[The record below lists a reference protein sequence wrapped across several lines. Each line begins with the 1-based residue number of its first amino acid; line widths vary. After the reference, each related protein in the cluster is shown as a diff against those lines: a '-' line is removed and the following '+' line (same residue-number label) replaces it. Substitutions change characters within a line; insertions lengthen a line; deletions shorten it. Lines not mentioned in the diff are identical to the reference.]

1 MFGFLKN
8 LPYIFAQAV
17 AENGQ
22 GNPLPAE
29 GENPAKPNDP
39 NGMFTFVLLI
49 GGMLVIMWLF
59 MLGPQRKQEKKMRE
73 MLNNLKKNDRVYTI
87 GGIVGVV
94 HSVDTEKNEVVLK
107 IDDSNNTKVHFL
119 KSSIA
124 GVLSDS
130 PADTSSK

>member
-1 MFGFLKN
+1 MMLDFLKN
-8 LPYIFAQAV
+8 LPYIFAQAA

-29 GENPAKPNDP
+29 GENPAG

-130 PADTSSK
+130 AADTGSK